1 MKIYTHLSIEGF
13 SNCYIVGNE
22 KTREALIIDPGKI
35 TKEILFQIEDNKY
48 RLAAVLVTHKH
59 KSHYRGLQT
68 LQKIYHP
75 LVYAFDYEIAGVP
88 ATVIKD
94 DGFFYEAGL
103 RIDYYSVP
111 GHTVDSVVFKIEQV
125 LFTGD
130 TLTAGML
137 AKTNHVYAKQTLEK
151 NVLQKLITQNDNMI
165 VMPGHGPPSTI
176 AAEKKINLSI
186 GCPLIISQIN
196 RQKQEKD

>member
-13 SNCYIVGNE
+13 SNCYIIGNE
-22 KTREALIIDPGKI
+22 QTKEALIIDPGKI
-35 TKEILFQIEDNKY
+35 TKEILFQLEDNQY
-48 RLAAVLVTHKH
+48 TLVAVLVTHKH
-59 KSHYRGLQT
+59 KSHYRGLPT
-68 LQKIYHP
+68 LRKIYQP
-75 LVYAFDYEIAGVP
+75 QIYASDYEIAGMS
-88 ATVIKD
+88 ATIIKD
-94 DGFFYEAGL
+94 DGSFEAAGMH
-103 RIDYYSVP
+103 IDYYSVP
-111 GHTVDSVVFKIEQV
+111 GHTADSVVFKIEQV

-137 AKTNHVYAKQTLEK
+137 SKTNHVYAQRTLEK

-176 AAEKKINLSI
+176 GAEKKYNLSI

-196 RQKQEKD
+196 RNKKKSF